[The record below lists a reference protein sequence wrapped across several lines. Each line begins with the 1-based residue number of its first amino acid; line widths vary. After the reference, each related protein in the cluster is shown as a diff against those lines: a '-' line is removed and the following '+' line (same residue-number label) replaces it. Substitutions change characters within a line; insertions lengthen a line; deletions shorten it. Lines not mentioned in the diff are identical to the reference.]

1 MSFQPPCI
9 AVGRFGWVY
18 DALLVRLLAGGN
30 WSNASMCRS
39 QSANA
44 NNFGANVNPNISG
57 RGASD
62 TCRRESITPIRLDVT
77 ALPCGKIPN
86 GGVRALCGLEG
97 DSLVS
102 G

>member
-1 MSFQPPCI
+1 
-9 AVGRFGWVY
+9 
-18 DALLVRLLAGGN
+18 
-30 WSNASMCRS
+30 MCRS

-44 NNFGANVNPNISG
+44 DNFGANVNANISG

-62 TCRRESITPIRLDVT
+62 TCRRKSITPIRLDIT

-86 GGVRALCGLEG
+86 GDAWALCGLESDG
-97 DSLVS
+97 LVS